1 MLVMEL
7 ARGEYILR
15 RENIIALGNSGTGKS
30 HVALALGLAA
40 CQRGMAVGF
49 TTAAGLV
56 HQLMEARDEKRL
68 MRLQTQLAAYKLL
81 IVDELG

>member
-1 MLVMEL
+1 MEL
-7 ARGEYILR
+7 KRGEYILR

-49 TTAAGLV
+49 TTAAGPSC
-56 HQLMEARDEKRL
+56 ADEPWPAKPYNLAGQYRL
-68 MRLQTQLAAYKLL
+68 L
-81 IVDELG
+81 